1 MSSRSSFSRLHRKK
15 DPCFWQIDI
24 TDWIVGLWQ
33 QRRPKAPESQR
44 SIDHRLTQSRY
55 LKLVKGS
62 LETMSPWL
70 KWSDNHQG
78 SQRLKI
84 LELSDKC
91 KTGGLL
97 SFYPGITLT
106 SVVFSRWRES
116 SDCKSE
122 LDCNN
127 ELTLP
132 HCVFSDCLP
141 VIVIVSWS
149 VIMSWLRAVEQ
160 DRLALLIEASI
171 WGSTDTI
178 NPPAPAHLCS
188 ALKLKY

>member
-1 MSSRSSFSRLHRKK
+1 MIILQTAQKK

-78 SQRLKI
+78 SQRLKK

-132 HCVFSDCLP
+132 HRVFSDCLP

>member
-1 MSSRSSFSRLHRKK
+1 MHCSVGHPDDDGWKEVGLIWLCTAPAPYLSPNELTIIILQTAQKK

-106 SVVFSRWRES
+106 SVVFRGAEGAS
-116 SDCKSE
+116 
-122 LDCNN
+122 
-127 ELTLP
+127 
-132 HCVFSDCLP
+132 P
-141 VIVIVSWS
+141 VIVKVS
-149 VIMSWLRAVEQ
+149 
-160 DRLALLIEASI
+160 
-171 WGSTDTI
+171 
-178 NPPAPAHLCS
+178 
-188 ALKLKY
+188 